1 LPALAAG
8 GSATSAVPNE
18 DYAAV
23 AFNVLAPGQS
33 GSLELNPNSSD
44 QLKLYDALTARGAG
58 VSASHLPRYFKPA
71 WFRLRGTRSVRVER
85 PRAGV
90 AITWDGWGVPHV
102 EGRTQADV
110 AFGAGWATAA
120 DRGLLLQA
128 IRGPGRLAALDVPG
142 IDPLAVIGQQF
153 SPSPATEAFL
163 TAQTRLLEA
172 AGKKGREVLAA
183 IDAYVAG
190 INANF
195 RSRSIGGSPWTRND
209 TYAAAALF
217 AWQFGRGG
225 GDEARRSQFLA
236 ALQARLGPR
245 RGRDIF
251 DDLRLRLDPES
262 SASAQRYRPGSIA
275 TESRS
280 GIVLDDA
287 SFAPTGPGIVPAAP
301 ARRSMSSALVVSAR
315 RSSTGH
321 PLFVAGPQVGF
332 AYPAVLTELD
342 LHGGGV
348 DVRGIAYPGT
358 YGVVIGRGK
367 DFAWSA
373 QSAHSD
379 IVDHYV
385 ETLCGDDTHY
395 RFQGTCRAMETFE
408 AGALG
413 VNRVAFRT
421 TVHGPVV
428 GYATVGGRRV
438 AISAK
443 RSSRGREALASLA
456 VHDLNRNVV
465 RSARDFVRAMNQVE
479 LALNWVYADDRDI
492 AFFSSARL
500 PLRAAG
506 TDPGLPTDGSGPG
519 EWRGFARPSAHVQSI
534 NPRWGYIA
542 AWNNRPGPGYP
553 AADETWNWGS
563 IQRVDLLRAGL
574 EARRKHTPASVVG
587 AMNVAA
593 TKDLRASRVWST
605 IAAVLTTGPAPTI
618 RAQRMADILDS
629 WWQAG
634 GSRLDRNGDGK
645 IDDPGAAILDV
656 AWPKL
661 ADAVLR
667 PVLGPLLP
675 RLAELEPRD
684 DAPDSQGSAYDA
696 GWYSYVQKDLRL
708 LLRRQVRKPF
718 HARYCGLGNVPAC
731 RTALWAALE
740 EAGAELEAAQ
750 GADPSRWRA
759 DATRERIA
767 FTGGSLPTAMRFAN
781 RPTFQQ
787 VMSFN
792 RHRPR
797 TR

>member
-1 LPALAAG
+1 M
-8 GSATSAVPNE
+8 TITR
-18 DYAAV
+18 
-23 AFNVLAPGQS
+23 
-33 GSLELNPNSSD
+33 
-44 QLKLYDALTARGAG
+44 DA
-58 VSASHLPRYFKPA
+58 
-71 WFRLRGTRSVRVER
+71 
-85 PRAGV
+85 
-90 AITWDGWGVPHV
+90 WGVPHV
-102 EGRTQADV
+102 DGRTPADV

-142 IDPLAVIGQQF
+142 IDPLAVLGQQF
-153 SPSPATEAFL
+153 TPSSATETFMS
-163 TAQTRLLEA
+163 AQTRLLEA
-172 AGKKGREVLAA
+172 AGAKGRAVLAA
-183 IDAYVAG
+183 IDAYAAG
-190 INANF
+190 INANLQA
-195 RSRSIGGSPWTRND
+195 RNVPGSPWTRND
-209 TYAAAALF
+209 TYAAIALF
-217 AWQFGRGG
+217 AAQFGRGG

-236 ALQARLGPR
+236 ALQARLGAR
-245 RGRDIF
+245 RGRDVF
-251 DDLRLRLDPES
+251 DDLRLRVDPES
-262 SASAQRYRPGSIA
+262 SASAQRYRPGSIVA
-275 TESRS
+275 ESRN
-280 GIVLDDA
+280 GIVLDDG
-287 SFAPTGPGIVPAAP
+287 SFAAAGPGIGAAS
-301 ARRSMSSALVVSAR
+301 ARRSMSSALVVSAL
-315 RSSTGH
+315 RSSSGH
-321 PLFVAGPQVGF
+321 PVFVAGPQVGF
-332 AYPAVLTELD
+332 SYPAHFTELD

-348 DVRGIAYPGT
+348 DARGVSFPGV

-379 IVDHYV
+379 LVDHYV
-385 ETLCGDDTHY
+385 ETLCGDETHY
-395 RFQGTCRAMETFE
+395 RFQGTCRAMESFE

-428 GYATVGGRRV
+428 GYAAVGGRRV

-456 VHDLNRNVV
+456 LQDLNRNVV
-465 RSARDFVRAMNQVE
+465 RSARDFIRTMNQVE
-479 LALNWVYADDRDI
+479 FAFNWVYADDRDI

-519 EWRGFARPSAHVQSI
+519 EWRGFAPLSAHVQSI

-542 AWNNRPGPGYP
+542 AWNNRPGPSYP

-563 IQRVDLLRAGL
+563 VQRVDLLRAGL
-574 EARRKHTPASVVG
+574 DARRKHTPASVVA

-593 TKDLRASRVWST
+593 TKDLRASRVWPT
-605 IAAVLTTGPAPTI
+605 IAAVLTTGPAPTL

-645 IDDPGAAILDV
+645 LDDPGAAILDT

-667 PVLGPLLP
+667 PILGPLLP

-696 GWYSYVQKDLRL
+696 GWYSYVHKDLRL
-708 LLRRQVRKPF
+708 LLRRQVKKPF
-718 HARYCGLGNVPAC
+718 HARYCGLGNVTDC
-731 RTALWAALE
+731 RTALWAALD

-759 DATRERIA
+759 DATKERIA
-767 FTGGSLPTAMRFAN
+767 FTGGSLPTTMRFAN

-797 TR
+797 PRNSR

>member
-1 LPALAAG
+1 LLAFVAG
-8 GSATSAVPNE
+8 GTATSAVPNE

-23 AFNVLAPGQS
+23 ALNVLAPGQS
-33 GSLELNPNSSD
+33 GSLEPSPNSSD
-44 QLKLYDALTARGAG
+44 QLKLFDTLTPRRGS
-58 VSASHLPRYFKPA
+58 VSASQLSRYFKPA
-71 WFRLRGTRSVRVER
+71 WFRLRGTRSVRVVR

-90 AITWDGWGVPHV
+90 TITRDAWGVPHV
-102 EGRTQADV
+102 EGRTYADV
-110 AFGAGWATAA
+110 AFGAGWATAE
-120 DRGLLLQA
+120 DRGLLLQL

-142 IDPLAVIGQQF
+142 IDPLAVLGQQF
-153 SPSPATEAFL
+153 TTSPATELFL

-172 AGKKGREVLAA
+172 AGKKGRDVLAA
-183 IDAYVAG
+183 IDAYAAG
-190 INANF
+190 VNANF
-195 RSRSIGGSPWTRND
+195 QSRNVGGNPWTRND
-209 TYAAAALF
+209 TYAASALF
-217 AWQFGRGG
+217 ALFGRGG
-225 GDEARRSQFLA
+225 GDEARRSQFLG
-236 ALQARLGPR
+236 ALQTRLGAR
-245 RGRDIF
+245 RGRDVF
-251 DDLRLRLDPES
+251 DDLRLRVDPES
-262 SASAQRYRPGSIA
+262 SPSAQRYRPGSITA
-275 TESRS
+275 ESRN
-280 GIVLDDA
+280 GIVLDDG
-287 SFAPTGPGIVPAAP
+287 SFAPAGPGIGSAS
-301 ARRSMSSALVVSAR
+301 ARRSMSSALLVSAR

-332 AYPAVLTELD
+332 SYPALVTELD

-348 DVRGIAYPGT
+348 DVRGVAFPGA

-379 IVDHYV
+379 LVDHFV

-395 RFQGTCRAMETFE
+395 RFQGTCRAMETVD

-413 VNRVAFRT
+413 LNRVSFRT
-421 TVHGPVV
+421 TVHGPVI

-438 AISAK
+438 AIAAK
-443 RSSRGREALASLA
+443 RSSRGREILASLA
-456 VHDLNRNVV
+456 FDDLNRNVV
-465 RSARDFVRAMNQVE
+465 RSARDFIRAMNRVE
-479 LALNWVYADDRDI
+479 FAFNWVYADDRDI

-519 EWRGFARPSAHVQSI
+519 EWRGFAPLSAHVQSI

-542 AWNNRPGPGYP
+542 AWNNRPGPSYP

-563 IQRVDLLRAGL
+563 VQRVDLLRAGL
-574 EARRKHTPASVVG
+574 DARRKHTPTSVVA

-593 TKDLRASRVWST
+593 TKDLRASRVWPT
-605 IAAVLTTGPAPTI
+605 IAAVLTTGPAATI

-629 WWQAG
+629 WWQSG
-634 GSRLDRNGDGK
+634 GSRLDRNLDGK
-645 IDDPGAAILDV
+645 VDDPGAAILDT

-667 PVLGPLLP
+667 PILGPLLP

-684 DAPDSQGSAYDA
+684 DGPDNQGSAYDA
-696 GWYSYVQKDLRL
+696 GWYSYVHKDLRL

-718 HARYCGLGNVPAC
+718 HARYCGLGNVTAC

-759 DATRERIA
+759 DATRERIT
-767 FTGGSLPTAMRFAN
+767 FTGGTLPTTMRFAN

-787 VMSFN
+787 VMSFD

-797 TR
+797 SRR

>member
-1 LPALAAG
+1 
-8 GSATSAVPNE
+8 
-18 DYAAV
+18 
-23 AFNVLAPGQS
+23 
-33 GSLELNPNSSD
+33 
-44 QLKLYDALTARGAG
+44 

-71 WFRLRGTRSVRVER
+71 WFRLRSTRSVRVER

-90 AITWDGWGVPHV
+90 TITRDAWGVPHV

-128 IRGPGRLAALDVPG
+128 LRGPGRVAALDVPG
-142 IDPLAVIGQQF
+142 IDPLAVVGQQF
-153 SPSPATEAFL
+153 TPSPATEAFL

-172 AGKKGREVLAA
+172 AGRKGRDVLAA

-195 RSRSIGGSPWTRND
+195 QSRNVAGSPWTRND

-225 GDEARRSQFLA
+225 GDEARRSEFLA
-236 ALQARLGPR
+236 ALQARLGAR

-251 DDLRLRLDPES
+251 DDLRLRRDPES
-262 SASAQRYRPGSIA
+262 SASAQRYRPGSTE

-287 SFAPTGPGIVPAAP
+287 SFAPTGPGIGPAAP

-321 PLFVAGPQVGF
+321 PVFVAGPQVGF
-332 AYPAVLTELD
+332 AYPAVFTELD

-348 DVRGIAYPGT
+348 DVRGIGYPGT

-443 RSSRGREALASLA
+443 RSSRGREVLASLA
-456 VHDLNRNVV
+456 FHDLNRNVV

-500 PLRAAG
+500 PLRAAAS
-506 TDPGLPTDGSGPG
+506 DPGLPTDGSGPG
-519 EWRGFARPSAHVQSI
+519 EWRGFAPPSAHVQSI
-534 NPRWGYIA
+534 NPRRGYIA

-574 EARRKHTPASVVG
+574 DARRKHTPASVVA

-593 TKDLRASRVWST
+593 TKDLRASRVWPT

-645 IDDPGAAILDV
+645 IDDPGVAILDV

-696 GWYSYVQKDLRL
+696 GWYSYVHKDLRL
-708 LLRRQVRKPF
+708 LLRRQVKKPF
-718 HARYCGLGNVPAC
+718 HARYCGLGNLAAC

-759 DATRERIA
+759 DASRERIA
-767 FTGGSLPTAMRFAN
+767 FTGGSLQTTMRFAN

-797 TR
+797 R

>member
-1 LPALAAG
+1 MPALVAG

-58 VSASHLPRYFKPA
+58 VSATHLPRYFKPA
-71 WFRLRGTRSVRVER
+71 WFRLRGTRSARVER
-85 PRAGV
+85 PKAGV
-90 AITWDGWGVPHV
+90 TITRDAWGVPHV

-142 IDPLAVIGQQF
+142 INPLAVIGQQF
-153 SPSPATEAFL
+153 TPSAATEAFL

-172 AGKKGREVLAA
+172 AGRKGREVLAA

-217 AWQFGRGG
+217 GWQFGRGG

-236 ALQARLGPR
+236 ALQARLGAR
-245 RGRDIF
+245 RGRDVF

-280 GIVLDDA
+280 GIVLDDG
-287 SFAPTGPGIVPAAP
+287 SFAPTGPGIGPAA
-301 ARRSMSSALVVSAR
+301 AGRSMSSALVVSAR
-315 RSSTGH
+315 RSSSGH
-321 PLFVAGPQVGF
+321 PVFVAGPQVGF
-332 AYPAVLTELD
+332 SYPAVFTELD

-348 DVRGIAYPGT
+348 DVRGVAYPGT

-395 RFQGTCRAMETFE
+395 RFHGTCREMETFE

-421 TVHGPVV
+421 TVHGPVI

-438 AISAK
+438 AIAAK
-443 RSSRGREALASLA
+443 RSSRGREALANLA
-456 VHDLNRNVV
+456 FHDLNRNVV

-479 LALNWVYADDRDI
+479 LAFNWVYADDRDI

-506 TDPGLPTDGSGPG
+506 ADPGLPTDGSGPG
-519 EWRGFARPSAHVQSI
+519 EWRGFAPLSAHVQSI

-553 AADETWNWGS
+553 AADETWSWGS
-563 IQRVDLLRAGL
+563 VQRVDLLRAGL
-574 EARRKHTPASVVG
+574 DARRKHTPARVVA

-593 TKDLRASRVWST
+593 TKDLRASRVWPT
-605 IAAVLTTGPAPTI
+605 IAAVLTTGPAPTL

-645 IDDPGAAILDV
+645 IDDPGAAVLDV

-667 PVLGPLLP
+667 PILGPLLP

-696 GWYSYVQKDLRL
+696 GWYSYVHKDLRL
-708 LLRRQVRKPF
+708 LLRRRVRKPF
-718 HARYCGLGNVPAC
+718 HARYCGLGNVAAC
-731 RTALWAALE
+731 RTALWAALD

-759 DATRERIA
+759 DATRERIT
-767 FTGGSLPTAMRFAN
+767 FTGGSLQTTMRFAN

-797 TR
+797 KR